1 MSSVPIRTMKKEIL
15 QKHNKQTQITSVFSS
30 QRAAMQKKNSYQK
43 LAGGPKG
50 RSLDFF
56 VASLTEKFLKV
67 CHLVMYLTCILSVS
81 LCILSFQKNA
91 RYIKIQ
97 SRHIKIHLRYIPKQP
112 DTLRYT
118 LDTSQIHVYEVYL
131 MCIFVYLEF
140 SNKCQIHKDT
150 IQTYKDTIEIHS
162 KTTRYTKIHIRYI
175 MDTLHNSSFCRI
187 EISHNNVR
195 AYTHFPQQQKAMLD
209 LNPCE

>member
-56 VASLTEKFLKV
+56 CSFTHRKVPKSLPFG
-67 CHLVMYLTCILSVS
+67 HVS
-81 LCILSFQKNA
+81 
-91 RYIKIQ
+91 
-97 SRHIKIHLRYIPKQP
+97 
-112 DTLRYT
+112 D
-118 LDTSQIHVYEVYL
+118 VYL
-131 MCIFVYLEF
+131 KCIFVYLEF
-140 SNKCQIHKDT
+140 SKKCQIHKDT

-175 MDTLHNSSFCRI
+175 MDTLRNSSFCRI